1 MGNAGLSLDKYRHDF
16 ISQQSMI
23 QDAMIEGIR
32 NQCTAILS
40 ELDDS
45 DHLCPSSPSQ
55 QPHEC
60 ASRVMNYLKSVFERL
75 SFMPRSLIEVCQ
87 FTSCRHIAQYMQSL
101 LADGEGSINILGV
114 FNLNL
119 DLLTMESFVEEFDT
133 PDLVWE
139 SQGPLSRR
147 QCFNDI
153 HQLFSLLLS
162 GRITDVLDDDIRNEQ
177 YPVVAMPVDV
187 HGGGEE

>member
-1 MGNAGLSLDKYRHDF
+1 M
-16 ISQQSMI
+16 
-23 QDAMIEGIR
+23 
-32 NQCTAILS
+32 
-40 ELDDS
+40 
-45 DHLCPSSPSQ
+45 
-55 QPHEC
+55 
-60 ASRVMNYLKSVFERL
+60 
-75 SFMPRSLIEVCQ
+75 
-87 FTSCRHIAQYMQSL
+87 
-101 LADGEGSINILGV
+101 
-114 FNLNL
+114 
-119 DLLTMESFVEEFDT
+119 EEFDT